1 MIIEVT
7 INGELFIM
15 DSFNLSFKKVEMGD
29 KVTTLDGVTHIEKQ
43 MIKRYIIMS
52 KTDIEATELSRL
64 LTNIYSK
71 KYTTV
76 TYRDTMKYIDQ
87 TRVFLL
93 QNDVGSSVKIWKK
106 DLEYH
111 ESTMIEILEKGA
123 E

>member
-76 TYRDTMKYIDQ
+76 TYRDTMKNIDQ